1 MTTPA
6 TDKPAIDY
14 TDKDFDSLRR
24 ALLGLA
30 TYRLPE
36 WTDRSAADLGMLLVD
51 LFAYMGDVVSYYQD
65 RIASESFL
73 DTAVERRSILDLLRL
88 IGYELAPP
96 AASSAELTLV
106 FNPPG
111 PGEATTVT
119 VPAGA
124 EFSTTAGTTP
134 AQTFT
139 YLGADRQVDL
149 AGPEVTAGADGK
161 LAFAG
166 LPVRHG
172 RQVTNEVLGSAT
184 GEPNLTFPLASRP
197 VVLDTL
203 VVQVDAGAGPVTWNR
218 RTNLLYHVE
227 PDGSIVTSGADATDY
242 YVQLDADGG
251 AWVVFGDG
259 EYGRK
264 PPVGRDSIRASYLA
278 GGGAV
283 GNVPAGAIVE
293 AVTKID
299 RLARVANPLAA
310 AGGSDAEPVERAV
323 RFGPLAFRSGD
334 RAVTLADYRSL
345 ALQAGSVAK
354 VRARTTGWNRV
365 DLYVAPEGDTLVPA
379 PAELKRRL
387 VAYFETRRMVGTS
400 VFVRDPAPVA
410 VDISVE
416 LVTEHNFQPETVRQ
430 RAAAAVAE
438 LLAFRNVDFARPLYL
453 SKVYEAVEALDG
465 VAAATVTRFRRQDQA
480 PPRTLRR
487 KVLLDAGLGDVSRLI
502 DRAYSGEIA
511 VEGRIDIG
519 EVELP
524 VPGEIT
530 VTLSYEAAPA

>member
-1 MTTPA
+1 MTAPTS
-6 TDKPAIDY
+6 DKPAIDY
-14 TDKDFDSLRR
+14 TDKDYDALRQ

-51 LFAYMGDVVSYYQD
+51 LFAYMGDIVSYYQD

-73 DTAVERRSILDLLRL
+73 DTAVERRSIINLLRL

-96 AASSAELTLV
+96 VASSAELTLV

-111 PGEATTVT
+111 PNEATTVV
-119 VPAGA
+119 VPGGA
-124 EFSTTAGTTP
+124 AFATTAGATP
-134 AQTFT
+134 AQPFV
-139 YLGADRQVDL
+139 YLGNDRTIDL

-161 LAFAG
+161 LSFGG

-172 RQVTNEVLGSAT
+172 RQVTNEIVGSTT
-184 GEPNLTFPLASRP
+184 GEPNQAFTLASSP

-203 VVQVDAGAGPVTWNR
+203 VVTVDTGAGPVEWQR
-218 RTNLLYHVE
+218 RTNLLYHVAD
-227 PDGSIVTSGADATDY
+227 DGSIVTSDANATDY
-242 YVQLDADGG
+242 YVQFDEDGR
-251 AWVVFGDG
+251 ASIVFGDG

-264 PPVGRDSIRASYLA
+264 PPVGRDTVRASYVT
-278 GGGAV
+278 GGGAA

-293 AVTKID
+293 ATTKIE
-299 RLARVANPLAA
+299 RLARVANPLPAS
-310 AGGSDAEPVERAV
+310 GGADAEPVDRAV

-334 RAVTLADYRSL
+334 RAVTLADYVSL

-354 VRARTTGWNRV
+354 VRASTTGWNRI
-365 DLYVAPEGDTLVPA
+365 DLYVAPEGDVFTTA
-379 PAELKRRL
+379 PDELKRRL
-387 VAYFETRRMVGTS
+387 VSYFETRRMVGTS
-400 VFVRDPAPVA
+400 VFIRDPLPVA

-416 LVTEHNFQPETVRQ
+416 LVVEHNHPAETVRQ
-430 RAAAAVAE
+430 RAADAVGE
-438 LLAFRNVDFARPLYL
+438 LLAFANVDFARPLYL
-453 SKVYEAVEALDG
+453 SKVYEAVEAIDG

-487 KVLLDAGLGDVSRLI
+487 KILLDAGLADVSGLI
-502 DRAYSGEIA
+502 DRAYSGEIS

-519 EVELP
+519 EIELP
-524 VPGEIT
+524 VPGAISVT
-530 VTLSYEAAPA
+530 VSYGAT